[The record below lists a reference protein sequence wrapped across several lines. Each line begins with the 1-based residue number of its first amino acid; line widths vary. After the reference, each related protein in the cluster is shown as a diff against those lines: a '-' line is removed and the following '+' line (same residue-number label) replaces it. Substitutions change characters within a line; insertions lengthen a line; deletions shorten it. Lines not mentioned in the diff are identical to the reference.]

1 MTEKAAGFVVFK
13 RVDGLIKYLLL
24 QASDRDHHW
33 TPPKGHL
40 DEGETDL
47 DAAIRE
53 TREESGLERNDYSII
68 PDFRHVMKYLANGKP
83 KEVVYMLA
91 ELRNLNTK
99 VELSHEHQKFE
110 WCPLLEACQLVK
122 YPETISLLQE
132 VEAFLARGQN

>member
-1 MTEKAAGFVVFK
+1 MTERAAGFVVFK
-13 RVDGLIKYLLL
+13 RVDGLVKYLLL
-24 QASDRDHHW
+24 QASDQDHHW

-53 TREESGLERNDYSII
+53 TREESGLQPQDYAII
-68 PDFRHVMKYLANGKP
+68 PDFRHVMRYLAHGKP

-91 ELRNLNTK
+91 ELRNDDTQ
-99 VELSHEHQKFE
+99 VRLSEEHMKFD

-122 YPETISLLQE
+122 YPDAISLLQE
-132 VEAFLARGQN
+132 VEAFLARRQR